1 MKSHTILTKSSRG
14 FSIVEVAVA
23 MGVVT
28 LMLTTFLGI
37 FGPAQKTVQR
47 SLSTKD
53 ASAMKDALNNEF
65 SILREQ
71 EKIDLEVTTAFGKA
85 VNFITESHNLDTTVL
100 VYRYKAEPVDPDNDG
115 ILPAYTEIGGI
126 PGQDYVVQTAVRKF
140 RIGEDLNPLVAS
152 ELAVESVDGPVFV
165 VRMTQLLNNTGSD
178 LILSTQLDQLL
189 DPDDHNIVSVAT
201 YDDAVIAFRADF
213 YQLPS
218 NALGFVNSNSWNFD
232 TIGSPVVS
240 ANIASRR

>member
-165 VRMTQLLNNTGSD
+165 VRMTQLLNNTNSD